1 LLTLVGVPGYGAG
14 ATVDACVDVVA
25 LSLPVL
31 LADEF
36 LDDVLA
42 LPGDVGPV
50 GLSRRVWISTMTTG
64 AGSIASKVVFER
76 PYDCL
81 QVAGSERF
89 GLFEVVS

>member
-1 LLTLVGVPGYGAG
+1 MILVGVPGYGAG

-50 GLSRRVWISTMTTG
+50 GLSRRVWISTVTTG
-64 AGSIASKVVFER
+64 AGLIASNNVLEE
-76 PYDCL
+76 PYRL
-81 QVAGSERF
+81 FGSHR
-89 GLFEVVS
+89 V

>member
-1 LLTLVGVPGYGAG
+1 
-14 ATVDACVDVVA
+14 VA

-64 AGSIASKVVFER
+64 AGLIASNDVLEE
-76 PYDCL
+76 PYKCIEVTGSDC
-81 QVAGSERF
+81 F
-89 GLFEVVS
+89 GKLMSFRKACREA

>member
-1 LLTLVGVPGYGAG
+1 M
-14 ATVDACVDVVA
+14 A

-50 GLSRRVWISTMTTG
+50 GLSRRVWISTVTTG
-64 AGSIASKVVFER
+64 AGLIASKDVFEMA
-76 PYDCL
+76 YECL
-81 QVAGSERF
+81 QVTGS
-89 GLFEVVS
+89 GCSSKVEVVS

>member
-1 LLTLVGVPGYGAG
+1 M
-14 ATVDACVDVVA
+14 A

-42 LPGDVGPV
+42 LSGDVGPV

-64 AGSIASKVVFER
+64 AGLIASEYVLEA
-76 PYDCL
+76 PYKCLEVTGSDC
-81 QVAGSERF
+81 F
-89 GLFEVVS
+89 GKSMWFRKACREA

>member
-1 LLTLVGVPGYGAG
+1 M
-14 ATVDACVDVVA
+14 A

-50 GLSRRVWISTMTTG
+50 GLSRRVWISTLTTG
-64 AGSIASKVVFER
+64 AGLTASSIVFGKASDQWERRQGLVVLVRVEMGIVKR
-76 PYDCL
+76 
-81 QVAGSERF
+81 
-89 GLFEVVS
+89 VVMNVVNGCRKR

>member
-1 LLTLVGVPGYGAG
+1 MLILVGVPGYGAG
-14 ATVDACVDVVA
+14 ATVDACVDRVA

-50 GLSRRVWISTMTTG
+50 GLSRRVWISTVTTG
-64 AGSIASKVVFER
+64 AGLIASNNVLEE
-76 PYDCL
+76 PYRL
-81 QVAGSERF
+81 FGSHR
-89 GLFEVVS
+89 V

>member
-1 LLTLVGVPGYGAG
+1 
-14 ATVDACVDVVA
+14 VA

-64 AGSIASKVVFER
+64 AGLIASNDMLEEPCKCLDVTGS
-76 PYDCL
+76 DC
-81 QVAGSERF
+81 F
-89 GLFEVVS
+89 GKLMSFRKACREA

>member
-1 LLTLVGVPGYGAG
+1 M
-14 ATVDACVDVVA
+14 A

-50 GLSRRVWISTMTTG
+50 GLSRRVWISTVTTG
-64 AGSIASKVVFER
+64 AGLIASNNVLEEPYNCFEVTGSDCFGKLKVV
-76 PYDCL
+76 
-81 QVAGSERF
+81 S
-89 GLFEVVS
+89 

>member
-1 LLTLVGVPGYGAG
+1 M
-14 ATVDACVDVVA
+14 A

-36 LDDVLA
+36 LDEVLA

-64 AGSIASKVVFER
+64 AGLIASNVVFEK
-76 PYDCL
+76 PYDRL
-81 QVAGSERF
+81 EVAGSDCF
-89 GLFEVVS
+89 GIQGVVS

>member
-1 LLTLVGVPGYGAG
+1 M
-14 ATVDACVDVVA
+14 A

-36 LDDVLA
+36 LDEVLA

-64 AGSIASKVVFER
+64 AGLIASNVVFEK
-76 PYDCL
+76 PYDRL
-81 QVAGSERF
+81 EGAGSGCF
-89 GLFEVVS
+89 GI

>member
-1 LLTLVGVPGYGAG
+1 MGA
-14 ATVDACVDVVA
+14 AVDACVDTVA

-50 GLSRRVWISTMTTG
+50 GLSRRVWISTVTSG
-64 AGSIASKVVFER
+64 AGLIASNNVLEE
-76 PYDCL
+76 PYKSF
-81 QVAGSERF
+81 GSHR
-89 GLFEVVS
+89 V

>member
-1 LLTLVGVPGYGAG
+1 MP
-14 ATVDACVDVVA
+14 

-50 GLSRRVWISTMTTG
+50 GLSRRVLISTVTTG
-64 AGSIASKVVFER
+64 AGLIASKDVFEK
-76 PYDCL
+76 PYECL
-81 QVAGSERF
+81 IVAGSDCF
-89 GLFEVVS
+89 GKLKVVS